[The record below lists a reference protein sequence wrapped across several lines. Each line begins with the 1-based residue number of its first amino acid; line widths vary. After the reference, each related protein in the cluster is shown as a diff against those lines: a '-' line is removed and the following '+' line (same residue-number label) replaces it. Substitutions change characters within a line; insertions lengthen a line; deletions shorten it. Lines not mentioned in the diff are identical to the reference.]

1 MCLGAFV
8 AICSGLS
15 GLGINSLFKYI
26 GGQRMRIRKCGII
39 LSISFFSFLWIGSA
53 AAADVAK
60 IGIVD
65 LQRIMEA
72 SNPGK
77 SAQAEIKKD
86 KDKMEQELK
95 KKGAEIEELRKQFE
109 RESMVM
115 SKEKR
120 EEKEREGR
128 IKLNDFKSLQKRY
141 RSQLQVLEKR
151 LVNQLRQ
158 DVFELVEEIGKK
170 EGYLLI
176 INNFSVMYSPGSI
189 DITDKLI
196 KQMNDKYAKKS
207 GN

>member
-1 MCLGAFV
+1 MQIHKF
-8 AICSGLS
+8 GLI
-15 GLGINSLFKYI
+15 LLF
-26 GGQRMRIRKCGII
+26 
-39 LSISFFSFLWIGSA
+39 FFFTFLWIDSA

-65 LQRIMEA
+65 LQRIMET
-72 SNPGK
+72 SDPGK
-77 SAQAEIKKD
+77 FAQSEIKKE

-95 KKGAEIEELRKQFE
+95 QKGAEIEELRKQFE

-115 SKEKR
+115 SKERR

-141 RSQLQVLEKR
+141 RSQLQNLEKR
-151 LVNQLRQ
+151 LVKSIRE
-158 DVFELVEEIGKK
+158 DVFALVEEIGKK

-189 DITDKLI
+189 DISDKLI
-196 KQMNDKYAKKS
+196 KQLNDKYAKKS

>member
-1 MCLGAFV
+1 MQTRKF
-8 AICSGLS
+8 GLM
-15 GLGINSLFKYI
+15 LLI
-26 GGQRMRIRKCGII
+26 
-39 LSISFFSFLWIGSA
+39 FFFNFLWIGSA

-60 IGIVD
+60 IGTVD
-65 LQRIMEA
+65 LQRIMDA
-72 SNPGK
+72 SDPGK
-77 SAQAEIKKD
+77 SAQAEIKKQ

-95 KKGAEIEELRKQFE
+95 LKGAEIEELRKQFE

-128 IKLNDFKSLQKRY
+128 IKLNDFKTLQQRY
-141 RSQLQVLEKR
+141 RSQLQNLEKR
-151 LVNQLRQ
+151 LVTELRD
-158 DVFELVEEIGKK
+158 DVFVLVEKIGKK

-176 INNFSVMYSPGSI
+176 INNFSVMYAPGSI

>member
-1 MCLGAFV
+1 M
-8 AICSGLS
+8 
-15 GLGINSLFKYI
+15 
-26 GGQRMRIRKCGII
+26 QIRKFGLI
-39 LSISFFSFLWIGSA
+39 LSIFFFTFLWIGSA
-53 AAADVAK
+53 VAADVAK
-60 IGIVD
+60 IGVVD
-65 LQRIMEA
+65 LQRIMET
-72 SNPGK
+72 SDPGK
-77 SAQAEIKKD
+77 FAQSEIKKQ
-86 KDKMEQELK
+86 KDKMEQELN

-141 RSQLQVLEKR
+141 RSQLQNLEKK
-151 LVNQLRQ
+151 LVTDMRQ
-158 DVFELVEEIGKK
+158 EVFVLVEEMGKK

-196 KQMNDKYAKKS
+196 KLLNDKYAKKS

>member
-1 MCLGAFV
+1 MQTRKV
-8 AICSGLS
+8 GL
-15 GLGINSLFKYI
+15 
-26 GGQRMRIRKCGII
+26 I
-39 LSISFFSFLWIGSA
+39 LLIFFLNFLLIGSA

-65 LQRIMEA
+65 LQRIMESSDA
-72 SNPGK
+72 GK
-77 SAQAEIKKD
+77 AAQAEIKKE

-95 KKGAEIEELRKQFE
+95 IKGAEIEELRKQFE

-128 IKLNDFKSLQKRY
+128 IKLNDFKSLQQRY
-141 RSQLQVLEKR
+141 RSQLQNLEKR
-151 LVNQLRQ
+151 LVSELRK
-158 DVFELVEEIGKK
+158 DVFTLVEAIGKK

-196 KQMNDKYAKKS
+196 KQMNDKYVKKS